1 MERPVTR
8 FEVNSALAFILS
20 ARGISASPP
29 AVEVLMTPDI
39 GKKSFLVVA
48 SAQAG
53 PILREALLPIT
64 GSPHPTVADIWILDE
79 RQALIVIETAHR
91 LSTKDQPDATDGTRH

>member
-1 MERPVTR
+1 MQRPVTR

-20 ARGISASPP
+20 ARGISASP
-29 AVEVLMTPDI
+29 AAIEVLTAPDI
-39 GKKSFLVVA
+39 GKKSFLVIA
-48 SAQAG
+48 SAQAS
-53 PILREALLPIT
+53 PILSEAPLPIT

-91 LSTKDQPDATDGTRH
+91 LSAKAIAR